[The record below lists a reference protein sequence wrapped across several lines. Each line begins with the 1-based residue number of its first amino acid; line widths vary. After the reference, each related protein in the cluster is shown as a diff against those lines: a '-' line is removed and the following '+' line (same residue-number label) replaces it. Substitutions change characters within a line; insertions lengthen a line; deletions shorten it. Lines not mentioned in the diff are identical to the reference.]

1 MPAYQYKCEYCS
13 KEWTEYHGFEEEAS
27 KCPFCE
33 KEKIKK
39 IYNYVTTINKLEE
52 VMEYKR
58 SKKVGTK
65 TREYIEQARQ
75 DLKEHKAQSKK

>member
-1 MPAYQYKCEYCS
+1 MPSYLYKCDYCL
-13 KEWTEYHGFEEEAS
+13 KEWTENHSFNEETK

-33 KEKIKK
+33 QNMARRT
-39 IYNYVTTINKLEE
+39 YSYVVNINKQ
-52 VMEYKR
+52 EYVKEIN
-58 SKKVGTK
+58 KKAGTK